1 MDIPCKVSYQKNY
14 KILIITN
21 YFCREKVVP
30 LKILPNITD
39 AALGRLE
46 DKATQVRKYA
56 IQLLTNLL
64 EFNPFASD
72 LKLSVFT
79 KKLEE
84 AQAELKEKIE
94 NKPAS
99 QNVDDEEEEI
109 EKTEEEKKLEKV
121 IAFYEDGVQFIS
133 RIHRGIPIVSKLLGS
148 KVNADVLES
157 IHFFVKANEFKIENA
172 SVCTS
177 ISFILRLYLFQL
189 LF

>member
-1 MDIPCKVSYQKNY
+1 M
-14 KILIITN
+14 
-21 YFCREKVVP
+21 
-30 LKILPNITD
+30 
-39 AALGRLE
+39 GRLE

-99 QNVDDEEEEI
+99 QNVGEEEEEEI

-172 SVCTS
+172 SVCIFDIVLHKT
-177 ISFILRLYLFQL
+177 FIYFNYN
-189 LF
+189 F